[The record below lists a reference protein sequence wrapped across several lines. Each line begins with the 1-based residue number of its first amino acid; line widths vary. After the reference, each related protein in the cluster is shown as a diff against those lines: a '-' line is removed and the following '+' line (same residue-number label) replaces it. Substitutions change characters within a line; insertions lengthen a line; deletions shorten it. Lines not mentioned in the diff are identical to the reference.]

1 MRRLDSQPLRAN
13 EVLIGLRSQLQLLE
27 INSIRLFNRKKAIKQ
42 AILKDKKDR
51 KESYSSDKYL
61 HPLHNS
67 RPVFVKIRT
76 MSQQGSSKLA
86 IIAALIGNALVSVTK
101 FIAAAMTGSSAM
113 LSEGVHSV
121 VDTGNQ
127 ALLLYGLKRAQLP
140 PDERFPFGHGKEVYF
155 WSFIVAIL
163 IFGVGAGVSIF
174 EGISHL
180 RNPVMPG
187 KPFVNY
193 VVLTLAIIFEGAAW
207 IFAFREFSRAK
218 GKWGYFEA
226 VSKGKDPSLFVVLF
240 EDSAAL
246 IGILIALAGVFLT
259 DYTGDPRYDGVASV
273 LIGLILAGTASWLA
287 YETKGLLIG
296 ERANPDIVE
305 GIRKI
310 ASDHSE
316 VTKVNEVLTM
326 HMGPEFIL
334 VNMSLTFVDAA
345 MADDIE
351 VVVSEIDE
359 TIKKRFPRV
368 KRVFLEAE
376 DWDRGLRP

>member
-1 MRRLDSQPLRAN
+1 MAQ
-13 EVLIGLRSQLQLLE
+13 
-27 INSIRLFNRKKAIKQ
+27 
-42 AILKDKKDR
+42 
-51 KESYSSDKYL
+51 
-61 HPLHNS
+61 H
-67 RPVFVKIRT
+67 
-76 MSQQGSSKLA
+76 GSSKLS
-86 IIAALIGNALVSVTK
+86 IIAALIGNALVAITK

-140 PDERFPFGHGKEVYF
+140 PDDEFPFGHGKEVYF

-163 IFGVGAGVSIF
+163 IFGLGAGISIF
-174 EGISHL
+174 EGIRHL
-180 RNPVMPG
+180 LHPTMPG
-187 KPFVNY
+187 DPLVNY
-193 VVLTLAIIFEGAAW
+193 VVLGLAVFFEGVAW
-207 IFAFREFSRAK
+207 AFAFREFSRAK
-218 GKWGYFEA
+218 GKWGVFEA
-226 VSKGKDPSLFVVLF
+226 VAKGKDPSLFVVLF

-246 IGILIALAGVFLT
+246 LGLFVAAAGVFLT
-259 DYTGDPRYDGVASV
+259 DVTGDPRYDGAASV
-273 LIGLILAGTASWLA
+273 LIGLILGGTAMWLA

-296 ERANPDIVE
+296 ERANPEIVE

-310 ASDHSE
+310 TADHSE
-316 VTKVNEVLTM
+316 VTRVNEVLTM

-334 VNMSLTFVDAA
+334 VNISLTFVDAA

-351 VVVSEIDE
+351 TVVSEIDE

-376 DWDRGLRP
+376 DWDRGARPKG